1 MFTRLACCMPILR
14 EFLSVELPLSKK
26 LTILLRII
34 ANKKRILSATGFLE
48 QLTMIS
54 ALLKTDVPG
63 VVVECG
69 TYYGGSAVNLSL
81 ACKLSRRRLFVF
93 DSFEGLPEPSD
104 DDSRHHVVMA
114 DEVHVYAKGNWRGS
128 LELVKR
134 NVERFGAIDVCT
146 FIKGYFDKSLPHF
159 SEPVA
164 FVFCDA
170 DLKDSVRTC
179 IRYLWPVMN
188 DGAKFFT
195 HEAHHME
202 VAELFFDRDWWA
214 QGMSTTPPGLVGAGS
229 GLGLTPQPG
238 GFLGS
243 SIGYTIKNPKLRTE
257 SLQIGVRE
265 LAIR

>member
-1 MFTRLACCMPILR
+1 
-14 EFLSVELPLSKK
+14 
-26 LTILLRII
+26 
-34 ANKKRILSATGFLE
+34 
-48 QLTMIS
+48 
-54 ALLKTDVPG
+54 
-63 VVVECG
+63 
-69 TYYGGSAVNLSL
+69 
-81 ACKLSRRRLFVF
+81 
-93 DSFEGLPEPSD
+93 
-104 DDSRHHVVMA
+104 
-114 DEVHVYAKGNWRGS
+114 
-128 LELVKR
+128 
-134 NVERFGAIDVCT
+134 
-146 FIKGYFDKSLPHF
+146 
-159 SEPVA
+159 
-164 FVFCDA
+164 
-170 DLKDSVRTC
+170 
-179 IRYLWPVMN
+179 MN